1 MINIAI
7 VFDHRGRT
15 AKGKEGTLE
24 MRFII
29 DRKPYYISTGVRVR
43 ASEFR
48 YGKVVGRED
57 AMQLNKRLNALI
69 DAAYEEVTRRIA
81 EKLPID
87 VASIRRKLYGKDED
101 EEGVKVSF
109 LDWIKVEIFQI
120 RVKSGTLKHYKT
132 LFDRLCQFGKIVE
145 WKDLTTAN
153 IYKWDAWLHTLKKD
167 QRDSDKKAGRTK
179 EFLSDAAVYNY
190 HKCLKAILNRAVLV
204 ELLEQNPYDKLKG
217 KFRRGD
223 QENLEFLTDDE
234 VEAFMNIKPTTG
246 SSLDISRDL
255 FVVQLYTGMSF
266 SDMQAFNVKDYQ
278 LVDGKW
284 MNVGKRVKTGVTYV
298 NQLLPPVVEVLEKYK
313 MQVPK
318 IDNSTYNKC
327 LKMLGVAAGIEKKM
341 HSHLAR
347 HTFATWML
355 RNDVRIEHVSKML
368 GHKNIVTTQRY
379 AKVLAQDVRKDF
391 DMIEEKLNNKPKK

>member
-7 VFDHRGRT
+7 VFDHRKRT
-15 AKGKEGTLE
+15 QKGKEGPLE
-24 MRFII
+24 LRFIMN
-29 DRKPYYISTGVRVR
+29 RKAYYISTGVRVR

-48 YGKVVGRED
+48 YGKIVGRND
-57 AMQLNKRLNALI
+57 ADTLNGRLNALI
-69 DAAYEEVTRRIA
+69 DAAHVEITRCIQD
-81 EKLPID
+81 KIPID
-87 VASIRRKLYGKDED
+87 VACIRHKLYGQNENED
-101 EEGVKVSF
+101 IEVSF
-109 LDWIKVEIFQI
+109 LEWMKVEIFQI
-120 RVKSGTLKHYKT
+120 RVKAGTLKHYKT
-132 LFDRLCQFGKIVE
+132 LFDRLCQFNKIVE

-217 KFRRGD
+217 KFSRGD

-266 SDMQAFNVKDYQ
+266 SDMQSFNIKDYQ

-284 MNVGKRVKTGVTYV
+284 MNVGRRVKTGVTYV

-391 DMIEEKLNNKPKK
+391 DMIEEKLNNKSKK

>member
-7 VFDHRGRT
+7 VFDHRKRT
-15 AKGKEGTLE
+15 QKGKEGPLE
-24 MRFII
+24 LRFIMN
-29 DRKPYYISTGVRVR
+29 RKAYYISTGVRVR

-48 YGKVVGRED
+48 YGKVVGRDD
-57 AMQLNKRLNALI
+57 ADTLNGRLNALV
-69 DAAYEEVTRRIA
+69 DAAHVEITRCIQN
-81 EKLPID
+81 KLPID
-87 VASIRRKLYGKDED
+87 VACIRRKLYGQDEK
-101 EEGVKVSF
+101 EEFEVSF
-109 LDWIKVEIFQI
+109 LEWIKAEIFQI
-120 RVKSGTLKHYKT
+120 RVKAGTLKHYKT

-217 KFRRGD
+217 KFSRGD

-266 SDMQAFNVKDYQ
+266 SDMQAFNIKDYQ

>member
-1 MINIAI
+1 MISTNI
-7 VFDHRGRT
+7 VFDHRCRT
-15 AKGKEGTLE
+15 MKGKEGPLE
-24 MRFII
+24 LRVII
-29 DRKPYYISTGVRVR
+29 DRRPYYIGTGVRVR

-48 YGKVVGRED
+48 YGKVVGRDD
-57 AMQLNKRLNALI
+57 ADTLNGRLNALV
-69 DAAYEEVTRRIA
+69 DAAHVEITRCIQN
-81 EKLPID
+81 KLPID
-87 VASIRRKLYGKDED
+87 VACIRRKLYGQDEK
-101 EEGVKVSF
+101 EEFEVSF
-109 LDWIKVEIFQI
+109 LEWIKAEIFQI
-120 RVKSGTLKHYKT
+120 RVKAGTLKHYKT

-167 QRDSDKKAGRTK
+167 QRDSDKKAGRTE

-217 KFRRGD
+217 KFSRGD

-266 SDMQAFNVKDYQ
+266 SDMQAFNIKDYQ

-284 MNVGKRVKTGVTYV
+284 MNVGRRVKTGVTYV